1 MIIAVFPRMKFAP
14 PLRMRFDGKNRV
26 TLVVTASEKQKS
38 SNLDGD
44 QYNKESCVFT
54 LGKYL
59 LNFSVRNS
67 RKY

>member
-14 PLRMRFDGKNRV
+14 PLRMRFDGKNPV

-54 LGKYL
+54 LGENLFK
-59 LNFSVRNS
+59 FSLRKS
-67 RKY
+67 RKN